1 MQISEI
7 PDHSL
12 RLFTGDESHFW
23 MDDTANLLQRFPL
36 LEYPH
41 RQDFFMLLFIDD
53 AEGEISIDSQKIRL
67 DSAKVIFIKPRFIS
81 SININRKA
89 VGKIICFTED
99 FFSLR
104 YNNNIL
110 DQFSFLHDTSKLF
123 VRLSEEEKNKWVY
136 LLEIFYS
143 EFSLY
148 SSGSVK
154 VLRSYLNIL
163 LFDLQRLYDPVGLV
177 VNNTPKQQ
185 KIKEFEKLIDKDFRL
200 KKMPAAYAD
209 LLNVT
214 PNYLNKICKEVTNY
228 TAGDLIRKRIV
239 IEAQR
244 LIHFTNY
251 SINEIA
257 DQLGFENA
265 SYFITFFK
273 RQTNKTPEQ
282 FRRLSNQ

>member
-7 PDHSL
+7 PERSL

-23 MDDTANLLQRFPL
+23 MDNITNLLQRFPL

-41 RQDFFMLLFIDD
+41 RQNFFMLLFIDD
-53 AEGEISIDSQKIRL
+53 AAGEISVDNQKVRL
-67 DSAKVIFIKPRFIS
+67 DSAKVIAVKPRCISFID
-81 SININRKA
+81 INRKA
-89 VGKIICFTED
+89 KGKIICFTED

-123 VRLSEEEKNKWVY
+123 VRLSEEEANKWKY
-136 LLEIFYS
+136 LLEIFFK
-143 EFSLY
+143 EFSLHRKE
-148 SSGSVK
+148 SVK

-163 LFDLQRLYDPVGLV
+163 LFDLERLYNPSGFV
-177 VNNTPKQQ
+177 VNNSPKQQ
-185 KIKEFEKLIDKDFRL
+185 KVKEFEKLIDKDFKL

>member
-7 PDHSL
+7 PVCGL
-12 RLFTGDESHFW
+12 GLFTDHDSHFW
-23 MDDTANLLQRFPL
+23 MDNPANLLQRFPL

-41 RQDFFMLLFIDD
+41 RQDFYMLLFIEQ
-53 AEGEISIDSQKIRL
+53 AEGEISIDNQKIRL
-67 DSAKVIFIKPRFIS
+67 DNAMVIIIKPRCIS

-89 VGKIICFTED
+89 KGKIICFTED

-110 DQFSFLHDTSKLF
+110 EQFSFFDDTSKLF
-123 VRLSEEEKNKWVY
+123 VRLSDEQSNKWVY
-136 LLEIFYS
+136 LLEIFFK
-143 EFSLY
+143 EFSLQKRE
-148 SSGSVK
+148 SVK

-163 LFDLQRLYDPVGLV
+163 LFDLDRLYDPIGFVLGSS
-177 VNNTPKQQ
+177 PKQQ
-185 KIKEFEKLIDKDFRL
+185 KVKEFEKLIDKDFKL

-265 SYFITFFK
+265 SYFVTFFK
-273 RQTNKTPEQ
+273 RQTRTTPEQ
-282 FRRLSNQ
+282 FRRLSNH

>member
-7 PDHSL
+7 PDRSL
-12 RLFTGDESHFW
+12 SLFAGDESHFW
-23 MDDTANLLQRFPL
+23 MDKTANLLQRFPF

-53 AEGEISIDSQKIRL
+53 AEGEISIDNQKIRL
-67 DSAKVIFIKPRFIS
+67 DSAKVIVIKPRCIS
-81 SININRKA
+81 SIDINRKA
-89 VGKIICFTED
+89 KGKIICFTED

-110 DQFSFLHDTSKLF
+110 DQFSFLDDTSKLF
-123 VRLSEEEKNKWVY
+123 VRLSEEEADKWEY
-136 LLEIFYS
+136 LLEIFFK
-143 EFSLY
+143 EFNLHRRESA
-148 SSGSVK
+148 K

-163 LFDLQRLYDPVGLV
+163 LFDLERLYDPSGFV
-177 VNNTPKQQ
+177 VNNSPKQQ
-185 KIKEFEKLIDKDFRL
+185 KIKEFEKLIDKDFKI

-265 SYFITFFK
+265 SYFVTFFK

>member
-7 PDHSL
+7 PL
-12 RLFTGDESHFW
+12 RGLGLFTDVDSHFW
-23 MDDTANLLQRFPL
+23 MDNLSNLLQRFPL

-41 RQDFFMLLFIDD
+41 RQDFFMLVFIDD
-53 AEGEISIDSQKIRL
+53 AAGEISIDNQKIRL
-67 DSAKVIFIKPRFIS
+67 DNAKVIVIKPRCIS
-81 SININRKA
+81 SIDINRKA
-89 VGKIICFTED
+89 KGKIICFTED

-110 DQFSFLHDTSKLF
+110 DQFSCLHDTSKLF
-123 VRLSEEEKNKWVY
+123 VRLSDEEKNKWVY
-136 LLEIFYS
+136 LLEIFFK
-143 EFSLY
+143 EFGLHRRESM
-148 SSGSVK
+148 K

-163 LFDLQRLYDPVGLV
+163 LFDLEHLYDPLGFVA
-177 VNNTPKQQ
+177 NNTPKQQ
-185 KIKEFEKLIDKDFRL
+185 KIKEFEKLIDKDFKL

-265 SYFITFFK
+265 SYFVTFFK
-273 RQTNKTPEQ
+273 RQTSTTPEQ

>member
-136 LLEIFYS
+136 LLEIFYR

-163 LFDLQRLYDPVGLV
+163 LFDLQRLYDPLGLV

>member
-1 MQISEI
+1 MQLSEI
-7 PDHSL
+7 PVCGLD
-12 RLFTGDESHFW
+12 LFTNNESHFW
-23 MDDTANLLQRFPL
+23 MDNLMNLLQRFPV

-41 RQDFFMLLFIDD
+41 RQDFFMLIFIDD
-53 AEGEISIDSQKIRL
+53 AEGEISIDNQKIRL
-67 DSAKVIFIKPRFIS
+67 DNAKVVAIKPRCIS
-81 SININRKA
+81 SIDMNRKA
-89 VGKIICFTED
+89 KGKIICFTEE

-123 VRLSEEEKNKWVY
+123 VRLSDEEKDKWMY
-136 LLEIFYS
+136 LLEIFFK
-143 EFSLY
+143 EFSLHRRE
-148 SSGSVK
+148 SVK

-163 LFDLQRLYDPVGLV
+163 LFDLERLYHPFGFV
-177 VNNTPKQQ
+177 VNTSPKQQ
-185 KIKEFEKLIDKDFRL
+185 KIKEFEKLIDKDFKL

-214 PNYLNKICKEVTNY
+214 PNYLNKICKEVTNN
-228 TAGDLIRKRIV
+228 TAGDLIRKRII

-265 SYFITFFK
+265 SYFVTFFK
-273 RQTNKTPEQ
+273 RQTSKTPEQ

>member
-7 PDHSL
+7 PDRSL
-12 RLFTGDESHFW
+12 SLFTGDESHFW
-23 MDDTANLLQRFPL
+23 MDKTANLLQRFPF

-53 AEGEISIDSQKIRL
+53 AEGEISIDNQKIRL
-67 DSAKVIFIKPRFIS
+67 DSAKVIVIKPRCIS
-81 SININRKA
+81 SIDINRKA
-89 VGKIICFTED
+89 KGKIICFTEE

-110 DQFSFLHDTSKLF
+110 DQFSFLDDTSKLF
-123 VRLSEEEKNKWVY
+123 VRLSEEEADKWEY
-136 LLEIFYS
+136 LLEIFFK
-143 EFSLY
+143 EFNLHRRESA
-148 SSGSVK
+148 K

-163 LFDLQRLYDPVGLV
+163 LFDLERLYDPSGFV
-177 VNNTPKQQ
+177 VNNSPKQQ
-185 KIKEFEKLIDKDFRL
+185 KIKEFEKLIDKDFKI

>member
-1 MQISEI
+1 MQTSEI
-7 PDHSL
+7 PLCGLSL
-12 RLFTGDESHFW
+12 FIDDDSHFW
-23 MDDTANLLQRFPL
+23 MDNPANLLQRFPL

-41 RQDFFMLLFIDD
+41 RQDFYMLLFIEH
-53 AEGEISIDSQKIRL
+53 AEGEISIDNQKIRL
-67 DSAKVIFIKPRFIS
+67 DNAKVIIIKPRCIS
-81 SININRKA
+81 SIDISKKA
-89 VGKIICFTED
+89 KGKIICFTED

-110 DQFSFLHDTSKLF
+110 EQFSFLHETSKLF
-123 VRLSEEEKNKWVY
+123 VRLNDEQRNKWIY
-136 LLEIFYS
+136 LLEIFFK
-143 EFSLY
+143 EFSLHKKE
-148 SSGSVK
+148 SVK

-163 LFDLQRLYDPVGLV
+163 LFDLDRLYDPMGFVL
-177 VNNTPKQQ
+177 NNSPKQQ
-185 KIKEFEKLIDKDFRL
+185 KVKEFEKLIDKDFKL

-265 SYFITFFK
+265 SYFVTFFK
-273 RQTNKTPEQ
+273 RQTSTTPEQ
-282 FRRLSNQ
+282 FRRLSN

>member
-7 PDHSL
+7 PDRSL
-12 RLFTGDESHFW
+12 SLFTGDESHFW
-23 MDDTANLLQRFPL
+23 MDNMANLLQRFPL

-53 AEGEISIDSQKIRL
+53 AEGEISIDNQKIRL
-67 DSAKVIFIKPRFIS
+67 DSAKVIVIKPRCIS
-81 SININRKA
+81 SIDINRKA
-89 VGKIICFTED
+89 KGKIICFTED

-110 DQFSFLHDTSKLF
+110 DQFSFLHDTSRLF
-123 VRLSEEEKNKWVY
+123 VRLSDEETNKWMY
-136 LLEIFYS
+136 LLEIFFK
-143 EFSLY
+143 EFSLHRRE
-148 SSGSVK
+148 SVK

-163 LFDLQRLYDPVGLV
+163 LFDLERLYDPSGFV
-177 VNNTPKQQ
+177 VSNSPKQQ
-185 KIKEFEKLIDKDFRL
+185 KIKEFEKLIDKDFKL

-265 SYFITFFK
+265 SYFVTFFK
-273 RQTNKTPEQ
+273 RQTSKTPEQ

>member
-7 PDHSL
+7 PNRSL
-12 RLFTGDESHFW
+12 SLFTGDESHFW
-23 MDDTANLLQRFPL
+23 MDNTANLLQRFPL

-53 AEGEISIDSQKIRL
+53 AEGEINIDNQKIRL
-67 DSAKVIFIKPRFIS
+67 DSAKVIVIKPRCIS
-81 SININRKA
+81 SIDINRKA
-89 VGKIICFTED
+89 KGKIICFTED

-110 DQFSFLHDTSKLF
+110 DRFSFLHDTSKFF
-123 VRLSEEEKNKWVY
+123 VRLSDEETNKWMY
-136 LLEIFYS
+136 LLEIFFK
-143 EFSLY
+143 EFSLHRRE
-148 SSGSVK
+148 SVK

-163 LFDLQRLYDPVGLV
+163 LFDLERLYDPSGFV
-177 VNNTPKQQ
+177 VSNSPKQQ
-185 KIKEFEKLIDKDFRL
+185 KIKEFEKLIDKDFKL

-265 SYFITFFK
+265 SYFVTFFK

>member
-7 PDHSL
+7 PDRNL
-12 RLFTGDESHFW
+12 NLFTGDESHFW
-23 MDDTANLLQRFPL
+23 MDKTANLLQRFPF

-53 AEGEISIDSQKIRL
+53 AEGEISIDNQKIRL
-67 DSAKVIFIKPRFIS
+67 DSAKVIVIKPRCIS
-81 SININRKA
+81 SIDINRKA
-89 VGKIICFTED
+89 KGKIICFTED

-110 DQFSFLHDTSKLF
+110 DQFSFLDDTSKLF
-123 VRLSEEEKNKWVY
+123 VRLSEEEADKWEY
-136 LLEIFYS
+136 LLEIFFK
-143 EFSLY
+143 EFNLHRRESA
-148 SSGSVK
+148 K

-163 LFDLQRLYDPVGLV
+163 LFDLERLYDPSGFV
-177 VNNTPKQQ
+177 VNNSPKQQ
-185 KIKEFEKLIDKDFRL
+185 KIKEFEKLIDKDFKI

>member
-7 PDHSL
+7 PVCGMN
-12 RLFTGDESHFW
+12 LFTDDGSHFW
-23 MDDTANLLQRFPL
+23 MDNPANLLQRFPM

-41 RQDFFMLLFIDD
+41 KQNFYMLLFIEQ
-53 AEGEISIDSQKIRL
+53 AEGEIRIDNQKIRL
-67 DSAKVIFIKPRFIS
+67 ENAKVIIIKPRCIS
-81 SININRKA
+81 SVDINNKA
-89 VGKIICFTED
+89 KGKIICFTED

-104 YNNNIL
+104 YNTNIL
-110 DQFSFLHDTSKLF
+110 EQFIFLHDASKLF
-123 VRLSEEEKNKWVY
+123 VRLSDEERNKWIY
-136 LLEIFYS
+136 LLEIFFK
-143 EFSLY
+143 EFSLHKRE
-148 SSGSVK
+148 SVK

-163 LFDLQRLYDPVGLV
+163 LFDLDRLYDPIGLAT
-177 VNNTPKQQ
+177 NNSPKQQ
-185 KIKEFEKLIDKDFRL
+185 KVKEFEKMIEKDFKM

-214 PNYLNKICKEVTNY
+214 PNYLNKICKEITNY

-251 SINEIA
+251 SVNEIA
-257 DQLGFENA
+257 DQLGFENT
-265 SYFITFFK
+265 SYFVTFFK

-282 FRRLSNQ
+282 FRRLSNH

>member
-1 MQISEI
+1 MQMSEI
-7 PDHSL
+7 PDRSL
-12 RLFTGDESHFW
+12 SLFTSDESHFW
-23 MDDTANLLQRFPL
+23 MDKTANLLQRFPF

-53 AEGEISIDSQKIRL
+53 AEGEISIDNQKIRL
-67 DSAKVIFIKPRFIS
+67 DSAKVIVIKPRCIS
-81 SININRKA
+81 SIDINRKA
-89 VGKIICFTED
+89 KGKIICFTED

-110 DQFSFLHDTSKLF
+110 DQFSFLDDTSKLF
-123 VRLSEEEKNKWVY
+123 VRLSEEEADKWEY
-136 LLEIFYS
+136 LLEIFFK
-143 EFSLY
+143 EFNLHRRESA
-148 SSGSVK
+148 K

-163 LFDLQRLYDPVGLV
+163 LFDLERLYDPSGFV
-177 VNNTPKQQ
+177 VNNSPKQQ
-185 KIKEFEKLIDKDFRL
+185 KIKEFEKLIDKDFKI

-265 SYFITFFK
+265 SYFVTFFK
-273 RQTNKTPEQ
+273 RHTSKTPEQ

>member
-1 MQISEI
+1 MQLSEI
-7 PDHSL
+7 PVRGL
-12 RLFTGDESHFW
+12 GLFSDDNSHFW
-23 MDDTANLLQRFPL
+23 MDNLMNLLQRFPQ

-41 RQDFFMLLFIDD
+41 RQDFYMLLFIDD
-53 AEGEISIDSQKIRL
+53 AEGEISIDNQKIRM
-67 DSAKVIFIKPRFIS
+67 DNAKVIVIKPRCIS
-81 SININRKA
+81 SIDINSKA
-89 VGKIICFTED
+89 KGKIICFTED

-110 DQFSFLHDTSKLF
+110 DQFSFLHDTSKVF
-123 VRLSEEEKNKWVY
+123 IRLSEEEKNKWMY
-136 LLEIFYS
+136 LLEIFFK
-143 EFSLY
+143 EFRLHRRE
-148 SSGSVK
+148 SVK

-163 LFDLQRLYDPVGLV
+163 LFDLECLYDPLGFV
-177 VNNTPKQQ
+177 VNKSPKQQ
-185 KIKEFEKLIDKDFRL
+185 KIKEFEKLIEKDFKF

-265 SYFITFFK
+265 SYFVTFFK